1 MAISMNKALISGA
14 IVIIVLM
21 VGGAILLHQE
31 AEERATVSTN
41 DVTLSVRVADNPWER
56 TRGLSGLT
64 AEQVKAQGMLFVFPE
79 AEVQRFWMKGMELP
93 LDVLWIRDGK
103 IISLDENV
111 PAPKAGEEPASMTSE
126 PIPVD
131 MVLELPAGYAKH
143 FDLRPGS
150 PLKIELP

>member
-1 MAISMNKALISGA
+1 MNKALISS
-14 IVIIVLM
+14 
-21 VGGAILLHQE
+21 AILVVLLLVVGAVFLQQE
-31 AEERATVSTN
+31 AAERATVSTN
-41 DVTLSVRVADNPWER
+41 DVSLSVRIADNPWER
-56 TRGLSGLT
+56 TMGLSGLT

-79 AEVQRFWMKGMELP
+79 EKVEHFWMKGMKLS

-103 IISLDENV
+103 IVGLDENV
-111 PAPKAGEEPASMTSE
+111 PAPKAGEDPATMTSE

-143 FDLRPGS
+143 FDLHVGS